1 MYLNLN
7 ESKKKKKKNSWFN
20 ASVTKSS
27 TDIKIIYD
35 IHDF

>member
-1 MYLNLN
+1 MNLQKR
-7 ESKKKKKKNSWFN
+7 KKTSWFN
-20 ASVTKSS
+20 ASVTKFS

>member
-1 MYLNLN
+1 MYLILH
-7 ESKKKKKKNSWFN
+7 ESSKTKKKNSWFN